1 MSDYFPADLWSEILL
16 NLPVESLIR
25 FTIVCKSWKSLI
37 TSPNFIYAHIS
48 TAKNRSLL
56 RRYDKHDKHE
66 HYSLLEFIGKNGS
79 FAINSCSEFKFPFK
93 SQIGYY
99 RVVGSCDGVVC
110 LTDDFFL
117 YPSQPVILWNPS
129 VRNHVILP
137 QAITNPK
144 GPHIVVLG
152 FGVANH
158 VYKVVRLV
166 YCRKPDDYGFGVPPQ
181 AEIFSLGTGRWR
193 NVSGSDIKLRILE
206 FMWCQ
211 VLLKGIVHWLG
222 YEPIDD
228 SSSRSS
234 ILAFDIGDEVF
245 GEVMLPDVLAKEAVT
260 SLCLYTFGGSLALVK
275 SSEAID
281 IEACDVWVMK
291 EYGVKESWTKL
302 YRIDLAEGFE
312 RVVGFKNGEVLLA
325 FQGLDLVAYNLE
337 TRQAKNLGI
346 YGTPRSFYIDNY
358 VESLL
363 LLKGNGVPAEEV
375 IRDPL
380 EGLSLGGCIVSN
392 RKSCG

>member
-1 MSDYFPADLWSEILL
+1 MSDYFPADLWIEILIR
-16 NLPVESLIR
+16 LPVKSLIR
-25 FTIVCKSWKSLI
+25 FTAVSKSWRSLI
-37 TSPNFIYAHIS
+37 TSPNFSAVQLAN
-48 TAKNRSLL
+48 AKTHALL

-66 HYSLLEFIGKNGS
+66 HYSLLEFTGKNATFGN
-79 FAINSCSEFKFPFK
+79 NSCSEFKFPFK
-93 SQIGYY
+93 SQIGYF
-99 RVVGSCDGVVC
+99 RIVGSCDGLVC

-129 VRNHVILP
+129 VRNDVVLP

-152 FGVANH
+152 FGVANK

-193 NVSGSDIKLRILE
+193 KVQGSDIKLRILE

-211 VLLKGIVHWLG
+211 VLLNGIVHWLG

-228 SSSRSS
+228 DNSSRSS
-234 ILAFDIGDEVF
+234 ILAFEIDREVF
-245 GEVMLPDVLAKEAVT
+245 GEVMLPDVLGREAVA
-260 SLCLYTFGGSLALVK
+260 SLCLFASAGSLALVK
-275 SSEAID
+275 YSSASE

-291 EYGVKESWTKL
+291 EYGVKASWTKL
-302 YRIDLAEGFE
+302 YRIDLVEGFE
-312 RVVGFKNGEVLLA
+312 RVVGFRNGEALLA

-337 TRQAKNLGI
+337 SKGTRNLGI

-363 LLKGNGVPAEEV
+363 LLKGKPEPAEE
-375 IRDPL
+375 DLNGDAL
-380 EGLSLGGCIVSN
+380 EGLSLE
-392 RKSCG
+392 